1 MLHCLYKETLETA
14 TFPILLV
21 HVLYYFAPREET
33 LIHLRL
39 NMHKSSTPAYRTFH
53 MQHTPSLKFL
63 SRQIAGK
70 ASSQKKRNPIVYIM
84 TIVYEIKMYEQKLR
98 KNECYDVLSHR
109 ITN

>member
-1 MLHCLYKETLETA
+1 
-14 TFPILLV
+14 
-21 HVLYYFAPREET
+21 
-33 LIHLRL
+33 
-39 NMHKSSTPAYRTFH
+39 MHKSSTPAYRTFH

-98 KNECYDVLSHR
+98 KNVCYDVLSHR
-109 ITN
+109 ITNEFDESDESADNLEVAVYYADLT